1 MKNYTH
7 SGYVSANDVSR
18 STSAAGVSDVIKK
31 IPQQQKTFNNI
42 KRYMGVLEK
51 CMDFY
56 GKHLANICIFEQDL
70 VMGKEATEDKITY
83 DVKKRLTSFLMDNNV
98 SIKNKMRLIILY
110 ILFMNG
116 VSEDIFKELVQNA
129 QLPPANIQ
137 TIINLNKL
145 GVAIIVDVNYH

>member
-1 MKNYTH
+1 LKNYTH